1 MRISDWSSDVCSS
14 DLASALLIL
23 MVRIAASIGDGPHDA
38 AGFGE
43 RLRFEQFAPFARADE
58 VDGVPPARG
67 GRAGVAVAVGRAVA
81 VDLEAQQT
89 LDMTDIG
96 MICQERV
103 TKADL
108 AGPVAFGRTNLDR
121 KAEHSRWQT
130 PRLGQV
136 EAAWPVQRGGYVE
149 NGEIGGKASRHEQI
163 AKEVGVMVV
172 HRLTPRPRFRAR
184 PPTEGKT
191 TLPGHQT
198 RSRNRK

>member
-1 MRISDWSSDVCSS
+1 MTRTVMLEPALLDAKDEAPRQILGAPRHGIDGPMLAAIILSANHGLAEGENDRAMIAGFGRAHFAHDRARLGGGDVTST
-14 DLASALLIL
+14 LLIL

-103 TKADL
+103 
-108 AGPVAFGRTNLDR
+108 RSE
-121 KAEHSRWQT
+121 EHTSELQ
-130 PRLGQV
+130 
-136 EAAWPVQRGGYVE
+136 
-149 NGEIGGKASRHEQI
+149 
-163 AKEVGVMVV
+163 
-172 HRLTPRPRFRAR
+172 
-184 PPTEGKT
+184 
-191 TLPGHQT
+191 
-198 RSRNRK
+198 

>member
-14 DLASALLIL
+14 DL
-23 MVRIAASIGDGPHDA
+23 
-38 AGFGE
+38 
-43 RLRFEQFAPFARADE
+43 FAPFARADE

-130 PRLGQV
+130 PRLGQD
-136 EAAWPVQRGGYVE
+136 R
-149 NGEIGGKASRHEQI
+149 KST
-163 AKEVGVMVV
+163 
-172 HRLTPRPRFRAR
+172 RLNSS
-184 PPTEGKT
+184 
-191 TLPGHQT
+191 H
-198 RSRNRK
+198 

>member
-14 DLASALLIL
+14 DL
-23 MVRIAASIGDGPHDA
+23 GDGPHDA

-89 LDMTDIG
+89 LMTDIG
-96 MICQERV
+96 MLCQERV

-108 AGPVAFGRTNLDR
+108 AIGRQSCR
-121 KAEHSRWQT
+121 E
-130 PRLGQV
+130 
-136 EAAWPVQRGGYVE
+136 RGW
-149 NGEIGGKASRHEQI
+149 K
-163 AKEVGVMVV
+163 K
-172 HRLTPRPRFRAR
+172 L
-184 PPTEGKT
+184 
-191 TLPGHQT
+191 
-198 RSRNRK
+198 

>member
-89 LDMTDIG
+89 
-96 MICQERV
+96 
-103 TKADL
+103 
-108 AGPVAFGRTNLDR
+108 DR
-121 KAEHSRWQT
+121 KST
-130 PRLGQV
+130 RL
-136 EAAWPVQRGGYVE
+136 
-149 NGEIGGKASRHEQI
+149 NSRH
-163 AKEVGVMVV
+163 
-172 HRLTPRPRFRAR
+172 
-184 PPTEGKT
+184 
-191 TLPGHQT
+191 
-198 RSRNRK
+198 